1 MNIVHEIG
9 DVTTEW
15 LLGYRPRS
23 KVIAR
28 DTFPHAGDH
37 LVGGGGGGGGVVG
50 WGVGGVGVGVG
61 WEGYLIETCS

>member
-23 KVIAR
+23 KVIVR
-28 DTFPHAGDH
+28 DTFPHASDH
-37 LVGGGGGGGGVVG
+37 LVGGGGGGGGGGVVG
-50 WGVGGVGVGVG
+50 WG